1 MDGIYDS
8 RFYQDDYRLSVQ
20 ESGLMNMCAYTEY
33 IVPLPAGFYR
43 LFKGECRVTTAC
55 GASEPIKKDTILFA
69 NSGCR
74 LTAGAAGA
82 QLQRLE
88 LAIRKEASPCPGLGD
103 IAAQN
108 EPFRRFLSRR
118 EPALTVAADASLTRL
133 FDLIAETTEDHFSCT
148 LTMVVLLL
156 AIVSR
161 ASTPL
166 RQEAQSRYVS
176 DACLYIRQHFTEK
189 LLVEE
194 IAGHLHLHPAYLQR
208 IFKKECGVT
217 IMEYVT
223 QCRIEEAKRQ
233 LTTTC
238 LPIVEIAE
246 NVGINGRQYFS
257 QLFKKH
263 TGITPNEARSLAL
276 KTA

>member
-1 MDGIYDS
+1 MNGLYDS
-8 RFYQDDYRLSVQ
+8 RFFTDNYRLAIQ
-20 ESGLMNMCAYTEY
+20 ACGLMNLRPSASYT
-33 IVPLPAGFYR
+33 VPLPAGFYR
-43 LFKGECRVTTAC
+43 LFKGECRIIAEGC
-55 GASEPIKKDTILFA
+55 GEHLKKDAILFA
-69 NSGCR
+69 NAGCR
-74 LTAGAAGA
+74 LIAGTTGA

-88 LAIRKEASPCPGLGD
+88 LAVVKENSACPGLGD
-103 IAAQN
+103 MAAEN
-108 EPFRRFLSRR
+108 EQFRLFLSRQ
-118 EPALTVAADASLTRL
+118 EPAVSVAADPSLTKL
-133 FDLIAETTEDHFSCT
+133 FDMISESSEDRFAGN
-148 LTMVVLLL
+148 LTVVVLMLS
-156 AIVSR
+156 IVSR

-166 RQEAQSRYVS
+166 RADVQSRYIS

-189 LLVEE
+189 LLVED

-208 IFKKECGVT
+208 IFKKECGIT
-217 IMEYVT
+217 MMEYVT

-263 TGITPNEARSLAL
+263 TGITPNEARNMAL
-276 KTA
+276 CTA